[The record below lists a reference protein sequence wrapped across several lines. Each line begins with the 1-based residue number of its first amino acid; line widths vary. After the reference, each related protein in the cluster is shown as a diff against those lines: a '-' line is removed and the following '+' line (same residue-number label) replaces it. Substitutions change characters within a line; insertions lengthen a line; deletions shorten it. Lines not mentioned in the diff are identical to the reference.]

1 MKTSPAAGIM
11 TFLIRQMRHQS
22 ISFRSEKTLITTGKI
37 TNRAVSMLL
46 AAVAAAAVT
55 TAVPAAAGAA
65 EPKKAAPGMDRERIE
80 KLIERYILRHPEV
93 ILKSVRDHE
102 ARQKA
107 ARAARAKAN
116 LKTRRE
122 ELTRSPGSPVGGNPE
137 GDVTVVEFFDYNCS
151 YCRRSFPALV
161 EIEKSDP
168 KVRIVFKEFPILG
181 PGSLLAARAALAAK
195 AQGKYVE
202 FHKALM
208 GGRVKTSEAGL
219 MSLAASLRI
228 DAKKLRREMD
238 APAIG
243 KELAHNRALARA
255 LGITGTPAFVVGS
268 ELVPGAVNARRL
280 REMIQRTRKSLP
292 GLKLEGG

>member
-1 MKTSPAAGIM
+1 MKTSPASGIK
-11 TFLIRQMRHQS
+11 TFLIRQMRHQLIS
-22 ISFRSEKTLITTGKI
+22 IQSEITLKTTGKI

-46 AAVAAAAVT
+46 TAAVAAAAVT
-55 TAVPAAAGAA
+55 IALPATAGAA
-65 EPKKAAPGMDRERIE
+65 SPARAAESKKAAPGMDRERIE

-107 ARAARAKAN
+107 ARAARAKEN

-195 AQGKYVE
+195 SQGKYVE
-202 FHKALM
+202 YHKALM
-208 GGRVKTSEAGL
+208 GGRAKTSEAGL
-219 MSLAASLRI
+219 MSLAASLGM

-238 APAIG
+238 APAIM

-268 ELVPGAVNARRL
+268 ELVPGAVDARGL
-280 REMIQRTRKSLP
+280 RELIRKARK
-292 GLKLEGG
+292 GM

>member
-1 MKTSPAAGIM
+1 MKTSPASGIK
-11 TFLIRQMRHQS
+11 TFLIRLLRHQLIS
-22 ISFRSEKTLITTGKI
+22 IQSEITLKTTSKI

-46 AAVAAAAVT
+46 AAAVVAAVITTPAGAAS
-55 TAVPAAAGAA
+55 PAGAA
-65 EPKKAAPGMDRERIE
+65 ESKKAVPGMDRERIE

-107 ARAARAKAN
+107 ARAARAKKN
-116 LKTRRE
+116 LKARRE
-122 ELTRSPGSPVGGNPE
+122 ELARSPGSPVGGNPE

-195 AQGKYVE
+195 SQGKYVE

-208 GGRVKTSEAGL
+208 GGRAKTSEAGL
-219 MSLAASLRI
+219 MSLATSLGM

-243 KELAHNRALARA
+243 KELARNRALAQA

-268 ELVPGAVNARRL
+268 ELVPGAVDARGL
-280 REMIQRTRKSLP
+280 RELIRKTRK
-292 GLKLEGG
+292 GM